1 MVCQNV
7 QNGQRRFA
15 MHRGPHPHLKEGHY
29 RDDAAVRG
37 EEDGEDL
44 RVGGGG
50 QQVSVTNWRRQKY
63 RADDEEGSS
72 SLFGSGDVT
81 CGDGHDGEVQA
92 VDTSPFCGMRV
103 RGGGDRRAGRRARGW
118 GQWLSTQEGE
128 RVVPSPLALY

>member
-1 MVCQNV
+1 
-7 QNGQRRFA
+7 

-50 QQVSVTNWRRQKY
+50 QQVSV
-63 RADDEEGSS
+63 ADR
-72 SLFGSGDVT
+72 
-81 CGDGHDGEVQA
+81 GDGHHGEVQA
-92 VDTSPFCGMRV
+92 VDTSPFCGMRA
-103 RGGGDRRAGRRARGW
+103 RGGDDRRAGRRARGW